1 MFFVDLI
8 SSKHFMV
15 SNPFLPQR
23 KFKNSSMLLGSSHTT
38 RLLLCARVWLAGGV
52 GTSTPTSTFLA
63 PFFALVR
70 PNRKG
75 HIIQTNPASD
85 SDSRVQRF
93 LDPHRITVKVLNCHI
108 ALKRPTLTP
117 QNHQS
122 RKS

>member
-15 SNPFLPQR
+15 SNPFLSQR
-23 KFKNSSMLLGSSHTT
+23 KFKNSSMLPGSSNTT
-38 RLLLCARVWLAGGV
+38 RLLPCARVWLAVGV

-75 HIIQTNPASD
+75 HIIQMNPASD
-85 SDSRVQRF
+85 SDSRVQQYIY
-93 LDPHRITVKVLNCHI
+93 PHRRTVKVVNCHI
-108 ALKRPTLTP
+108 ALKRPALTP
-117 QNHQS
+117 QSHQS
-122 RKS
+122 CES